1 MRGGRNTRRS
11 SAELTQVC
19 KLQSNVLMESSSLW
33 HERVVR
39 DSLCLMDEMTCFYR
53 VWGFLAFLNPIRVAV
68 NKNKAICI
76 LFWNKMFKLQRM
88 NSVLQMTPKKL
99 NLFVDFAVR
108 VSLYPDVINT
118 QYCMCTQGICLQTFE
133 TQSGTLRFLQNS
145 FIETQFHEPHE
156 LSANPATIFFLEV
169 TAC

>member
-39 DSLCLMDEMTCFYR
+39 DSLCLMDEMSCFYR

-88 NSVLQMTPKKL
+88 NSVLQTTPKKL

-118 QYCMCTQGICLQTFE
+118 QYWALLKEFVCKLLKHNPGHWGSCK
-133 TQSGTLRFLQNS
+133 TLLLRHNFMNLMNFQQIQQLYFS
-145 FIETQFHEPHE
+145 
-156 LSANPATIFFLEV
+156 
-169 TAC
+169 

>member
-1 MRGGRNTRRS
+1 MRGWRNTRRS

-39 DSLCLMDEMTCFYR
+39 DSLCLMDEMSCFYR

-88 NSVLQMTPKKL
+88 NSVLQTTPKTL
-99 NLFVDFAVR
+99 NLFVDFAVSFALSR
-108 VSLYPDVINT
+108 CNKHPILSVA
-118 QYCMCTQGICLQTFE
+118 QGICLQTFE